1 MERALL
7 ERLQRRLS
15 PGAADARGRIQA
27 LYSARSLI
35 GNPDST
41 ESTRRSV
48 VDALVASLRH
58 HQDDAAFVHHAL
70 KLLGDAAVLC
80 RPFTHSVVAA
90 VRPFLDGGHSLT
102 ADAVAALSSVAEA
115 DNGSGGEG
123 FSLVASAL
131 DGDRILSLASSPIV
145 AVRSQVL
152 DLLVRSMERGR
163 FWDSFG
169 HHTTIQVFL
178 GLAMDLYP
186 LVRKRAVDGII
197 AVLRAAAGDVDRLI
211 VECCYDRAV
220 VLLKDEEKLVRL
232 AAVKLISECGELF
245 AASQGETEHSEQMDV
260 VFVQLCLMA
269 RDMCMKVRF
278 EAFIAL
284 GKVRLVHETVLLQ
297 SLSKKILG
305 IKSGKAIVECPAKV
319 TKISLSSA
327 AGAFVH
333 GIEDEFCEVRE
344 AACRSLGMLTIFSV
358 KFAYE
363 ATNLLMD
370 MLNDDTEMV
379 RLQTLQTLSHMA
391 NYDRLTMQDKHMQ
404 MFLGLLADIS
414 ASIRCLA
421 RKLLQLMKLPDFVS
435 FRDTID
441 CLISNLEAFPE
452 EEEDIFFVL
461 FSVGKR
467 HKNFSTKLAK
477 EFAKEI
483 DLSCGELILDS
494 NEVAAKLV
502 LFISSSFSNGQRATD
517 IPMALYSYAV
527 PFSGRFARALRGA
540 VDQDSLL
547 VYLCSHS
554 KKIHK
559 ICTSLMP
566 IHIAIS
572 DITCKRNVLDFSE
585 ILTCSEQTQEKC
597 VFLNEETMQS
607 IKLNLETVRK
617 TWPLMK
623 SHCTQVVQNM
633 LRACKEE
640 LETIAWNADDGAA
653 SSFLDFAALYI
664 QVIQLVNEI
673 LGKSLP
679 KKSCSIGM
687 TVLDVIVERLD
698 MNLRRLRLLEIGVS
712 PQPILARLT
721 STISRLEF
729 LCEGPSNLSDFAKEV
744 KHACTEGTAALFSNT
759 YVFRKLLEL
768 FYPEQITFTG
778 RFKQKKAE
786 VLVIGNDSENPLTFV
801 SGLPVGIFFRITLYE
816 ILNIDRLW
824 LLLAVGGSI
833 QYVFLDLSQFEGC
846 DAVRSCTLIVPFHGT
861 PKATSFLLR
870 ASIGIECPSEDVT
883 NHSKAGAGSR
893 FYISAYVLY
902 GKEQFFLMKNFA
914 NLVIMPR
921 IQYRLGDVLSMTIF
935 STSSFNKLG
944 VHLSNFS
951 NSHLENLLHRLGYDS
966 TPFFGTMDKPS
977 QEGSVSAYCAQ
988 SPPLT
993 PPSQV

>member
-35 GNPDST
+35 ANPDST

-58 HQDDAAFVHHAL
+58 HQDDPAFVHHAL

-80 RPFTHSVVAA
+80 RPFAHTVVAA

-102 ADAVAALSSVAEA
+102 ADAVAALASVAEA
-115 DNGSGGEG
+115 DNGGGGEG
-123 FSLVASAL
+123 YSLVASAL
-131 DGDRILSLASSPIV
+131 DGVRILSLASSPIV

-152 DLLVRSMERGR
+152 DLLVRSVERGR

-197 AVLRAAAGDVDRLI
+197 ALLREAAGGVDCLI

-232 AAVKLISECGELF
+232 TAVKLISECGELF

-269 RDMCMKVRF
+269 RDMHMEVRF
-278 EAFIAL
+278 EAFVAL

-305 IKSGKAIVECPAKV
+305 IKSGKAIVKCSTEG
-319 TKISLSSA
+319 TKISLLSA

-333 GIEDEFCEVRE
+333 GIEDEFYEVRE

-370 MLNDDTEMV
+370 MLNDDTEVV

-414 ASIRCLA
+414 PSIRCVA
-421 RKLLQLMKLPDFVS
+421 RKLLQLIKLPDFVS

-441 CLISNLEAFPE
+441 CLVSNLEAFPE
-452 EEEDIFFVL
+452 EEEDIFFIL
-461 FSVGKR
+461 FSVGKQ
-467 HKNFSTKLAK
+467 HKNFSAKLAK

-494 NEVAAKLV
+494 HEVAAKLV
-502 LFISSSFSNGQRATD
+502 LFISSSFSNGQRTTD

-527 PFSGRFARALRGA
+527 PFSGRITHALRGA

-547 VYLCSHS
+547 AYLCSYS
-554 KKIHK
+554 KEIHK
-559 ICTSLMP
+559 ICTSSMP
-566 IHIAIS
+566 IHVAIS
-572 DITCKRNVLDFSE
+572 DITRKGNVLDFSK
-585 ILTCSEQTQEKC
+585 ILTRSEQTQEKC

-607 IKLNLETVRK
+607 IKLNLETVGK

-640 LETIAWNADDGAA
+640 LETIAWNADHGAA

-664 QVIQLVNEI
+664 QVIQLVTEI
-673 LGKSLP
+673 LDKSLP
-679 KKSCSIGM
+679 KKSCIIGM
-687 TVLDVIVERLD
+687 TSLDIILERLD
-698 MNLRRLRLLEIGVS
+698 MNLRRLRYGFSGLQRDEECHILELTLLSYVFRLLEIGVS

-816 ILNIDRLW
+816 ILHSDRLW
-824 LLLAVGGSI
+824 LLLAVGESI

-846 DAVRSCTLIVPFHGT
+846 DAVRSCTLNVPFHGT
-861 PKATSFLLR
+861 PKAASFLLR
-870 ASIGIECPSEDVT
+870 ASVGIECPSEDVT
-883 NHSKAGAGSR
+883 NHSKGQGGPIDDYAIICKENDVH
-893 FYISAYVLY
+893 FISV
-902 GKEQFFLMKNFA
+902 N
-914 NLVIMPR
+914 NR
-921 IQYRLGDVLSMTIF
+921 
-935 STSSFNKLG
+935 
-944 VHLSNFS
+944 
-951 NSHLENLLHRLGYDS
+951 
-966 TPFFGTMDKPS
+966 
-977 QEGSVSAYCAQ
+977 
-988 SPPLT
+988 
-993 PPSQV
+993 

>member
-27 LYSARSLI
+27 LCSARSLI
-35 GNPDST
+35 ANPDST

-48 VDALVASLRH
+48 VDALVASVRH
-58 HQDDAAFVHHAL
+58 HQDDPAFVHHAL

-80 RPFTHSVVAA
+80 RPFAHSVVAA

-102 ADAVAALSSVAEA
+102 ADAVASLASVVEA
-115 DNGSGGEG
+115 DNGGGGEG

-152 DLLVRSMERGR
+152 DLLVRSVERGR

-186 LVRKRAVDGII
+186 LVRKRACDGII
-197 AVLRAAAGDVDRLI
+197 ALLREAAGGVDRLI

-232 AAVKLISECGELF
+232 TAVKLISECGELF
-245 AASQGETEHSEQMDV
+245 AASQEETEHSEQMDV

-269 RDMCMKVRF
+269 RDMCMEVRF
-278 EAFIAL
+278 EAFVAL

-305 IKSGKAIVECPAKV
+305 IKSGKAIVECSTKG
-319 TKISLSSA
+319 TKISLLSA

-333 GIEDEFCEVRE
+333 GIEDEFYEVRE

-370 MLNDDTEMV
+370 MLNDDTEVV

-421 RKLLQLMKLPDFVS
+421 RKLLQLVKLPDFIT

-467 HKNFSTKLAK
+467 HKNFSAKLAK

-494 NEVAAKLV
+494 HEVAAKLV
-502 LFISSSFSNGQRATD
+502 LFISSSFSCGQRTTD

-527 PFSGRFARALRGA
+527 PFSGRIARALSGA

-547 VYLCSHS
+547 AYLCSHS

-559 ICTSLMP
+559 ICTSSMP

-572 DITCKRNVLDFSE
+572 DITRKGNVLDFSE
-585 ILTCSEQTQEKC
+585 ILTCSKQTQEKR

-640 LETIAWNADDGAA
+640 LETIAWNADDGDA

-664 QVIQLVNEI
+664 QVIQLVTEI
-673 LGKSLP
+673 LDKSLP
-679 KKSCSIGM
+679 KKSCIIGM
-687 TVLDVIVERLD
+687 TALDIILERLD
-698 MNLRRLRLLEIGVS
+698 MSLRRLRYGFSGLQRDEECHILELMLLSYVFRLLEIGVS
-712 PQPILARLT
+712 RKPILARLT

-729 LCEGPSNLSDFAKEV
+729 LCEGPSNLSVFAKEV
-744 KHACTEGTAALFSNT
+744 KHACTEGTATLFSNT
-759 YVFRKLLEL
+759 YVFHKLLEL

-816 ILNIDRLW
+816 ILNSDRLW
-824 LLLAVGGSI
+824 LLLAVGESI

-846 DAVRSCTLIVPFHGT
+846 DAVRSCTLNVPFHGT
-861 PKATSFLLR
+861 PKAASFLLS
-870 ASIGIECPSEDVT
+870 ASVGIECPSEDVT
-883 NHSKAGAGSR
+883 NHSKGQGWPVDDYAIICKENDVH
-893 FYISAYVLY
+893 FISV
-902 GKEQFFLMKNFA
+902 N
-914 NLVIMPR
+914 NR
-921 IQYRLGDVLSMTIF
+921 
-935 STSSFNKLG
+935 
-944 VHLSNFS
+944 
-951 NSHLENLLHRLGYDS
+951 
-966 TPFFGTMDKPS
+966 
-977 QEGSVSAYCAQ
+977 
-988 SPPLT
+988 
-993 PPSQV
+993 

>member
-27 LYSARSLI
+27 LCSARSLI
-35 GNPDST
+35 ANPDST

-48 VDALVASLRH
+48 VDALVASVRH
-58 HQDDAAFVHHAL
+58 HQDDPAFVHHAL

-80 RPFTHSVVAA
+80 RPFAHSVVAA

-102 ADAVAALSSVAEA
+102 ADAVASLASVVEA
-115 DNGSGGEG
+115 DNGGGGEG

-152 DLLVRSMERGR
+152 DLLVRSVERGR

-186 LVRKRAVDGII
+186 LVRKRACDGII
-197 AVLRAAAGDVDRLI
+197 ALLREAAGGVDRLI

-232 AAVKLISECGELF
+232 TAVKLISECGELF

-269 RDMCMKVRF
+269 RDMCMEVRF
-278 EAFIAL
+278 EAFVAL

-305 IKSGKAIVECPAKV
+305 IKSGKAIVECSTKG
-319 TKISLSSA
+319 TKISLLSA

-333 GIEDEFCEVRE
+333 GIEDEFYEVRE

-370 MLNDDTEMV
+370 MLNDDTEVV

-404 MFLGLLADIS
+404 MCCLCHQLMVKIEDSCKILQYISGLHSIQTLEFSSHYVICEILQFLGLLADIS

-421 RKLLQLMKLPDFVS
+421 RKLLQLVKLPDFIS

-467 HKNFSTKLAK
+467 HKNFSAKLAK

-494 NEVAAKLV
+494 HEVAAKLV
-502 LFISSSFSNGQRATD
+502 LFISSSFSSGQRTTD

-527 PFSGRFARALRGA
+527 PFSGRIARALSGA

-547 VYLCSHS
+547 AYLCSHS

-559 ICTSLMP
+559 ICTSSMP

-572 DITCKRNVLDFSE
+572 DITRKGNVLDFSE

-640 LETIAWNADDGAA
+640 LETIAWNADDGDA

-664 QVIQLVNEI
+664 QVIQLVTEI
-673 LGKSLP
+673 LDKSLP
-679 KKSCSIGM
+679 KKSCIIGM
-687 TVLDVIVERLD
+687 TALDIILERLD
-698 MNLRRLRLLEIGVS
+698 MSLRRLRYGFSGLQRDEECHILELMLLSYVFRLLEIGVS
-712 PQPILARLT
+712 RKPILARLT

-729 LCEGPSNLSDFAKEV
+729 LCEGPSNLSVFAKEV
-744 KHACTEGTAALFSNT
+744 KHACTEGTATLFSNT
-759 YVFRKLLEL
+759 YVFHKLLEL

-801 SGLPVGIFFRITLYE
+801 LGLPVGIFFRITLYE
-816 ILNIDRLW
+816 ILNSDRLW
-824 LLLAVGGSI
+824 LLLAVGESI

-846 DAVRSCTLIVPFHGT
+846 DAVRSCTLNVPFHGT
-861 PKATSFLLR
+861 PKAASFLLR
-870 ASIGIECPSEDVT
+870 ASVGIECPSEDVT
-883 NHSKAGAGSR
+883 NHSKGQGWPVDDYAIICKENDVH
-893 FYISAYVLY
+893 FISV
-902 GKEQFFLMKNFA
+902 N
-914 NLVIMPR
+914 NR
-921 IQYRLGDVLSMTIF
+921 
-935 STSSFNKLG
+935 
-944 VHLSNFS
+944 
-951 NSHLENLLHRLGYDS
+951 
-966 TPFFGTMDKPS
+966 
-977 QEGSVSAYCAQ
+977 
-988 SPPLT
+988 
-993 PPSQV
+993 